1 MKIIAGSSFGENIQF
16 VCKCCGCVYELESR
30 NDFNIRYTRVDY
42 LNLKRIPNYNAECP
56 NCGLENPLGY
66 DPSDLQGTDYEN
78 TYCFWIP
85 LFKKREDWNERYRV
99 EPIE

>member
-1 MKIIAGSSFGENIQF
+1 MILISYIP
-16 VCKCCGCVYELESR
+16 
-30 NDFNIRYTRVDY
+30 DY

-85 LFKKREDWNERYRV
+85 LFKKREDWIERYRV